1 MSELFDDDAEDKALI
16 ADDEIVEVVDEVD
29 DEVII
34 QDSRQRTTPDARRRL
49 EKLLEDKRLQDEL
62 EDFLDY

>member
-1 MSELFDDDAEDKALI
+1 MTELFDDAEDKTLI
-16 ADDEIVEVVDEVD
+16 VEDEIVEDIEDVVE
-29 DEVII
+29 EVIV
-34 QDSRQRTTPDARRRL
+34 QDARQRVTPDARRRL

>member
-1 MSELFDDDAEDKALI
+1 MSELFDDDGEDKALI

-34 QDSRQRTTPDARRRL
+34 QDPRQRSTPDARRRL